1 MSTFVLKRLDS
12 WSNNIQSLQQR
23 FYTQNKAKEET
34 RKLNCISIRVVILSH
49 TPHVFK
55 SPCFIK
61 LIFCNFF
68 SIHLFYFF
76 FLSFFLPM
84 TFTHSHEPLDLY
96 PWPTTFSYSHSH
108 AELRKD
114 VAVKH
119 FHFELL
125 HSVPLNIKL
134 EWTFLL
140 LEGLQNGQLLQLNTS
155 SPLWFPSAVFG
166 KN

>member
-1 MSTFVLKRLDS
+1 
-12 WSNNIQSLQQR
+12 
-23 FYTQNKAKEET
+23 
-34 RKLNCISIRVVILSH
+34 
-49 TPHVFK
+49 
-55 SPCFIK
+55 
-61 LIFCNFF
+61 
-68 SIHLFYFF
+68 
-76 FLSFFLPM
+76 M
-84 TFTHSHEPLDLY
+84 TFTHTHEPLDLY

-119 FHFELL
+119 FDFELL

-140 LEGLQNGQLLQLNTS
+140 LEGFQNEQLLQFNTS